1 MALDFQNAGAV
12 QIKYHVIPDPS
23 LVVATKS
30 LEKQYLT
37 RCLEGYVSKEQLN
50 CPDNKYKVTF
60 VAVRCTEFAADSGG
74 HYVNNNLTL

>member
-23 LVVATKS
+23 LMLATYVFSKS

-37 RCLEGYVSKEQLN
+37 PCLEGYVSKEQLKPSRQGDV
-50 CPDNKYKVTF
+50 CSCQV
-60 VAVRCTEFAADSGG
+60 
-74 HYVNNNLTL
+74 H